1 MTKTTDDALDYLQ
14 VAELLARLGLQH
26 SPAGWHGLLCGAL
39 CVDEARHVDVVHLA
53 DGDTP
58 IVGDTAAREALAGI
72 LARTQRALHEAQEP
86 FQPLLPADGAVLEAR
101 ARALAEWCEGF
112 VFSLGGRHRF
122 DLAACSPDV
131 QEIVRDF
138 TELTRAEF
146 GTDNDEEEEENAY
159 AELVEYARVGA
170 QLVYVELRRGRG
182 STAGRKHAG
191 RTIH

>member
-1 MTKTTDDALDYLQ
+1 MSKTPDYSQ
-14 VAELLARLGLQH
+14 VTELLARLGLQH

-39 CVDEARHVDVVHLA
+39 CVDDASRVDVAHLA

-58 IVGDTAAREALAGI
+58 IVGDTAAVEALAGI
-72 LARTQRALHEAQEP
+72 LARTQRVLHEASEP
-86 FQPLLPADGAVLEAR
+86 FLPLLPADDDALEVR

-159 AELVEYARVGA
+159 AELVEYVRVGA
-170 QLVYVELRRGRG
+170 QLVYVELRRGQERV
-182 STAGRKHAG
+182 AKHKHAG
-191 RTIH
+191 QTLH